1 MGHLPRRRIRLSL
14 IYTMKNWAEN
24 IQWTPSEILYP
35 ETEEQIAGLI
45 TQARKSG
52 KHIRAI
58 GAGHS
63 FTPLCATGELS
74 LSLDN
79 MQQTSAADEASRA
92 WAQGGTRLHKL
103 GEDLFRMGL
112 SQENLGDINVQSISG
127 ATATGTHGTG
137 ITFGNISTQIEEI
150 TFVNGKGEIITCNA
164 SDEAL
169 FNSIRIS
176 LGSMGIITR
185 VKLRC
190 VPAYNLHLEKKK
202 EKLSDVL
209 ENLHEYIHN
218 NRNFEFY
225 WLPHTPY
232 TQTKYSNAV
241 DTAAT
246 HTPGWKAW
254 IDEVLLENHAFGLFC
269 KIAKVF
275 PSTVPAI
282 SRLTASFIGNE
293 TKVKEAHNVFA
304 TQRLVKFTEMEYNV
318 PLEQYKSVMKELTA
332 RFGSERYPIN
342 FPIENRFVKEDE
354 IYLSPAHKRASAYIA
369 CHAYKGVDNTRYFR
383 DMEAIFQAHGGRP
396 HWGKMHTC
404 DASYLRKVYPQWDAF
419 MEQRASQDPDGV
431 FLSPYL
437 RGLFG
442 L

>member
-1 MGHLPRRRIRLSL
+1 
-14 IYTMKNWAEN
+14 MKNWAEN
-24 IQWTPSEILYP
+24 IHWNPSETAYP
-35 ETEEQIAGLI
+35 ETEEQVADLVMR
-45 TQARKSG
+45 ARKNG

-58 GAGHS
+58 GSGHS
-63 FTPLCATGELS
+63 FTALCATDQLS
-74 LSLDN
+74 LSLDR
-79 MQQTSAADEASRA
+79 MQQTSPAPEENRA
-92 WAQGGTRLHKL
+92 WAQGGTKLKKL
-103 GEDLFRMGL
+103 GADLFAMGL

-137 ITFGNISTQIEEI
+137 ISFGNISTQIEEI

-164 SDEAL
+164 ADEAL

-185 VKLRC
+185 IKLRC

-202 EKLSDVL
+202 ERLGDVL
-209 ENLHEYIHN
+209 NKLETYIHE

-225 WLPHTPY
+225 WLPYTPY

-241 DTAAT
+241 TTAAT

-254 IDEVLLENHAFGLFC
+254 VDEVLLENHVFGLFC
-269 KIAKVF
+269 GVAKTF
-275 PSTVPAI
+275 PSTAPAV
-282 SRLTASFIGNE
+282 SRLTAAFIGKE

-318 PLEQYKSVMKELTA
+318 PLAQYKDVMKELTA
-332 RFGSERYPIN
+332 RFGREKYPIN

-354 IYLSPAHKRASAYIA
+354 MYLSPAHKRNSAYIA

-404 DASYLRKVYPQWDAF
+404 TSAYLRNAYPQWDAF
-419 MEQRASQDPDGV
+419 HTQRAAQDPDGV

-437 RGLFG
+437 RKIFG